1 MKYISLLILFF
12 SVSIINVQGQSETL
26 ILVKDV
32 FDNDVSYAYPN
43 GITAFGNKVVFI
55 GNDGI
60 NGREPWVSDGTE
72 TGTFMLK
79 DIFPGPTSSMPN
91 TPAET
96 NGYQNKYFIPLNGEM
111 LFEATSDIYGRELW
125 ATDGT
130 EAGTH
135 IVKDIALGTPV
146 GGAYNRLIYND
157 RLYFN
162 ASPGANGVYK
172 MWVTDGTEAGTL
184 PFADITIRHHVSAI
198 LDGKLYFNA
207 DSSGYGAELWVTDGT
222 EAGTRIVKDIAPGI
236 FPTNP
241 KDITAF
247 GNKLIFSGEGPE
259 SGYEPFVSD
268 GTSEGTHLLK
278 DIVPGMTPFGSG
290 QSSHPRYFF
299 NFNDR
304 VYFSANDSGIAGE
317 EFWVSDGTEDGTYQ
331 FLEINPGPGDG
342 DPIDFTEFDSR
353 LWFGAGY
360 PDSKLWVSDGT
371 EAGTSLFLDEAVN
384 NLTVF
389 DNKLYFFTDGGL
401 GVTDGTVAGTYIIG
415 GNVGT
420 AQPAVIAII
429 ANETRVFVV
438 AKLNEATGFELYVL
452 ENSTSIPNFKENEFS
467 LYPNPAADVVN
478 LNFEKPFYSQMP
490 ISISDISGRVLIYSQ
505 LGAGQSSIQ
514 LNTSTLSNG
523 IYIVEVDGLSKKFIK
538 I

>member
-1 MKYISLLILFF
+1 MKYISFLILFF
-12 SVSIINVQGQSETL
+12 SVSIIKLQGQSEAL

-79 DIFPGPTSSMPN
+79 DIFPGSTSSMPN
-91 TPAET
+91 TPTET

-130 EAGTH
+130 QAGTH
-135 IVKDIALGTPV
+135 IVKDIAPGTLV
-146 GGAYNRLIYND
+146 SGAYNRLIYND

-162 ASPGANGVYK
+162 ASPGANGVDK
-172 MWVTDGTEAGTL
+172 MWVTDGTEAGTQ

-207 DSSGYGAELWVTDGT
+207 DSTGYGAELWVTDGT

-290 QSSHPRYFF
+290 QGSYPRYFF

-304 VYFSANDSGIAGE
+304 VFFSANDGGIAGE
-317 EFWVSDGTEDGTYQ
+317 ELWVSDGTEAGTYQ
-331 FLEINPGPGDG
+331 FLEINPGPADG

-371 EAGTSLFLDEAVN
+371 EAGTSLFVDEAVN

-389 DNKLYFFTDGGL
+389 NNKLYFFADGGL

-415 GNVGT
+415 GNIGT

-438 AKLNEATGFELYVL
+438 AKLNEATGFELYVV
-452 ENSTSIPNFKENEFS
+452 ENSTSITNSKVNEFS
-467 LYPNPAADVVN
+467 LYPNPAVDVVN
-478 LNFEKPFYSQMP
+478 LNLEKPFYTQMP
-490 ISISDISGRVLIYSQ
+490 VSISDISGRVLIYSQ
-505 LGAGQSSIQ
+505 LGASQSSIQ
-514 LNTSTLSNG
+514 LNTSTLSKG
-523 IYIVEVDGLSKKFIK
+523 IYIVEVGGLSKKFIK